1 MYWIRKQKR
10 GVPAKGQDAINYSRV
25 CELDRA
31 VSNTE
36 GMVKGHSQL
45 QTIWR
50 SADKCTVIRE
60 VDREEDRKGNCV
72 CFCFQWPGERT
83 VKDALK
89 LKTLI
94 INMSSS
100 LLNFLHFHR
109 RRVAVSCFS
118 VSCYGALCY
127 NALGWKND
135 LLRLG
140 VAGSLSTVLIE
151 TSFHFIDT
159 LNIRTKASE
168 KTITAGKMMS
178 RIWEKE
184 GLKGFGKGFSACFYG
199 SCLVGFI

>member
-1 MYWIRKQKR
+1 MKK
-10 GVPAKGQDAINYSRV
+10 
-25 CELDRA
+25 
-31 VSNTE
+31 
-36 GMVKGHSQL
+36 
-45 QTIWR
+45 
-50 SADKCTVIRE
+50 
-60 VDREEDRKGNCV
+60 
-72 CFCFQWPGERT
+72 
-83 VKDALK
+83 
-89 LKTLI
+89 LI

-127 NALGWKND
+127 NALEWKND